1 MDEYLEYQEMIDEA
15 LNEADELSEIII
27 RPLKKS
33 GKAKSNRR
41 GKST

>member
-15 LNEADELSEIII
+15 LNEVEELSENII

-33 GKAKSNRR
+33 GKTKSNKR
-41 GKST
+41 GKS